1 MDYLTWGDMLLNF
14 SFCLLLIE
22 NELSVSV
29 MIQKNSSC
37 HLLTSL
43 QFGNQICAFLAVLS
57 NEDAVYYELLYP
69 YSLFSQNI
77 HYNTTFYASPVVLVS
92 VHHYYNR
99 NMKNVILPEN
109 NIVTAWVEVRYLST
123 DFLKIIL
130 WSSNAKRRSISS
142 QRVSFFS
149 RKLA

>member
-1 MDYLTWGDMLLNF
+1 MSW
-14 SFCLLLIE
+14 
-22 NELSVSV
+22 
-29 MIQKNSSC
+29 
-37 HLLTSL
+37 
-43 QFGNQICAFLAVLS
+43 QFYQND
-57 NEDAVYYELLYP
+57 EDVVRNELLYS

-109 NIVTAWVEVRYLST
+109 NIVTAWVEVRYFST

-130 WSSNAKRRSISS
+130 WFSKRWIIPS